1 MQAQIDRSV
10 DEYPQMPGARP
21 THAPVVTAGAP
32 QGSITDRPTE
42 AGEDFCCSDTGAN
55 LVGEILERTTMMIV
69 AIRELTDYD
78 IIGDVVQLIVP
89 GERGP
94 TGSER
99 NP

>member
-1 MQAQIDRSV
+1 
-10 DEYPQMPGARP
+10 
-21 THAPVVTAGAP
+21 
-32 QGSITDRPTE
+32 
-42 AGEDFCCSDTGAN
+42 
-55 LVGEILERTTMMIV
+55 VGEILERTTGMMIV